1 MAIAKVDLLSK
12 EELEEV
18 IKTSRTLQEVLKKI
32 GYSSVSGANR
42 NTVQAR
48 IDKYNISTEHFTK
61 GVSRGIKRTKENVF
75 CKNSTAS
82 QKTLR
87 EWYIKGHY
95 TEYKCS
101 ICGQEPI
108 WNGKPLTLTLDH
120 IDGNNTNDVLSNLRW
135 VCPNCDRQL
144 DTFGSKNKRQFGS
157 VDD

>member
-12 EELEEV
+12 EELEEIV
-18 IKTSRTLQEVLKKI
+18 KSSKTLQEVLRKI

-42 NTVQAR
+42 NTVQKR

-61 GVSRGIKRTKENVF
+61 GVSNGIKRTEENVF
-75 CKNSTAS
+75 CENSTAS

-87 EWYIKGHY
+87 EWYAKGQY
-95 TEYKCS
+95 SEYKCA
-101 ICGQEPI
+101 ICGQEPF
-108 WNGKPLTLTLDH
+108 WNNKPLTLTLDH